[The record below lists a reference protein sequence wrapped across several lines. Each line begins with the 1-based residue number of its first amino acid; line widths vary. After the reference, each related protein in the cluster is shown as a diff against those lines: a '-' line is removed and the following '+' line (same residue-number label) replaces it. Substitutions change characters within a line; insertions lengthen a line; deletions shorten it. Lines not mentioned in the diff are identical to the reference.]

1 MRAPQ
6 LRDRLCTMETPLIID
21 VREACRPNRTG
32 KGQWTFGL
40 VAELLRR
47 RTPVTLLTDSVVHP
61 GWNEAWRSAVR
72 IPGAGFR
79 WHWNALRWLKKRPAT
94 IYVSPTSYV
103 IPALAPPH
111 MRCVTVIHDL
121 VAFRKEP
128 HDRKATIIERLTL
141 PRVVRVR
148 KQLCTTS
155 ESTKQDL
162 LARYPEIDP
171 ATITPIFAGPSH
183 PHPKPCNPDG
193 KTILCIATL
202 CPRKNQMRL
211 IEAFSLLPP
220 DLRNTHRLILAGGR
234 GWNDGQI
241 IHAARNT
248 HGVEWLGYVD
258 DGLYNTLLETCTV
271 FALPSLY
278 EGFGMQILDA
288 LQRGISVVT
297 SDMGSLREL
306 AKGAA
311 MIVNPED
318 AGLIAR
324 GLETLLREWNM
335 RQELA
340 AKGRLRAALY
350 SWSRTADLLLSHAG
364 NVS

>member
-1 MRAPQ
+1 
-6 LRDRLCTMETPLIID
+6 MEIPLIID

-40 VAELLRR
+40 VTELLKR

-61 GWNEAWRSAVR
+61 GWNEPWCNAVR

-79 WHWNALRWLKKRPAT
+79 WHWNALRWLKKHPAT
-94 IYVSPTSYV
+94 IYVSSTSYI
-103 IPALAPPH
+103 IPALAPTH
-111 MRCVTVIHDL
+111 MRCVAVVHDL
-121 VAFRKEP
+121 ISFRKEP

-141 PRVVRVR
+141 PRIVHSG
-148 KQLCTTS
+148 KQLCTIS
-155 ESTKQDL
+155 EATKQDL

-171 ATITPIFAGPSH
+171 TSVTPIFAGPSH

-193 KTILCIATL
+193 KTILCVATL

-211 IEAFSLLPP
+211 IEAFSLLPA

-234 GWNDGQI
+234 GWRDGRI
-241 IHAARNT
+241 IYAARNT
-248 HGVEWLGYVD
+248 PGVEWLGYVD
-258 DGLYNTLLETCTV
+258 EGLYNTLLGACAV

-288 LQRGISVVT
+288 LQRGIPVMT
-297 SDMGSLREL
+297 SDRGSLREL
-306 AKGAA
+306 AEGAA

-318 AGLIAR
+318 AGSIAR
-324 GLETLLREWNM
+324 GLETLLRDEST
-335 RQELA
+335 RSELA
-340 AKGRLRAALY
+340 AKGRRRAALY